1 MAADYK
7 GAILVYRGTEMTK
20 WFKTWS
26 DAKANTG
33 RIEIKFKD
41 KDGEKQT
48 LVKEYVG
55 NKDKI
60 LIAMFCDAIVK
71 YWPKF
76 DPQAH
81 HFIISAGHFHE
92 VSKRK
97 K

>member
-7 GAILVYRGTEMTK
+7 GAILVYRDGEMTK

-26 DAKANTG
+26 DQKTNEG
-33 RIEIKFKD
+33 KIEITFKD

-48 LVKEYVG
+48 LVKAYKG
-55 NKDKI
+55 TRDKI
-60 LIAMFCDAIVK
+60 LMCMFCEAIAK

-76 DPQAH
+76 DVQAH

-92 VSKRK
+92 VKKRK